1 MDIKNLI
8 TWVPIALAL
17 VGSLYTGVNVVS
29 KLNNTIEQHSM
40 HIQSLQ
46 TQLDSAEDIIAVEI
60 KNLTQKYTEARE
72 ELVKEMTQA
81 YTDIAQIRAQT
92 DALRDGSYKLASEAE
107 LRAMEQSY
115 YKLSDALNQL
125 KYDLRDLKN
134 EVTGGY

>member
-107 LRAMEQSY
+107 LRATEQSY

>member
-81 YTDIAQIRAQT
+81 YADIAQIRAQT

-115 YKLSDALNQL
+115 YKLSDAINQM
-125 KYDLRDLKN
+125 KYDLKEMQRQLN
-134 EVTGGY
+134 GGY